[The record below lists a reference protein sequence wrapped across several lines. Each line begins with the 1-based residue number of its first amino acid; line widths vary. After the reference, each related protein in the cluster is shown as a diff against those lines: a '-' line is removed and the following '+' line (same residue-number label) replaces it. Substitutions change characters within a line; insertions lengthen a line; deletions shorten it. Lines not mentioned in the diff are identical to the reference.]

1 LSQCGGV
8 LSNAPCKLLAFS
20 AALVAAAHL
29 LVPVAG
35 TCSREVEIKTPVLE
49 AKLVL
54 DSVPEN

>member
-1 LSQCGGV
+1 
-8 LSNAPCKLLAFS
+8 LLAFS